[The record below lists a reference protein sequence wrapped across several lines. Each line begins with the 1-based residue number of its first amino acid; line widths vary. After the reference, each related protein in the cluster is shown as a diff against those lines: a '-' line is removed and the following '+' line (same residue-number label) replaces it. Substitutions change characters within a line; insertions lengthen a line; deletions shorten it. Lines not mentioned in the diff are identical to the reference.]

1 MQHFATPQQRE
12 SFRHFVSTLDPSAFG
27 PTDSANIWLDLVQGR
42 SSIADAFTTA
52 HHCYLAVAV
61 GAAHVPLSQRG
72 RRALELAL
80 TGKSHKV
87 LAIEL
92 HLSQSTITA
101 VLKGALASLGVGG
114 LPSKVPLS
122 LATLVHTTLLPDQAA
137 QLLGAS
143 LVLDGHKYDIL
154 RAQMPSLTHVLS
166 PAVGAV
172 VDLHAAGK
180 TYAEIAAGRS
190 TSTRTV
196 ANQLAAAFQRLG
208 ISGRA
213 SLLAYFAKRPPASL
227 GAEAAGVA
235 LCVDRHSAA

>member
-12 SFRHFVSTLDPSAFG
+12 SFRHFVSTVDPSAFA
-27 PTDSANIWLDLVQGR
+27 PTDSANLWLDLVQGR

-52 HHCYLAVAV
+52 HHCYLVVAVA
-61 GAAHVPLSQRG
+61 APHAPLSQRG
-72 RRALELAL
+72 RRVLELAL
-80 TGKSHKV
+80 TGKSHKA

-92 HLSQSTITA
+92 HLSPSTITA

-143 LVLDGHKYDIL
+143 LALDGNKYEIL
-154 RAQMPSLTHVLS
+154 RAQMPSLTHLLS

-172 VDLHAAGK
+172 VHLHAAGK

-190 TSTRTV
+190 TSPRTV

-208 ISGRA
+208 VSGRA
-213 SLLAYFAKRPPASL
+213 SLLAYFAKRPPAPP
-227 GAEAAGVA
+227 GTEPAGLPVCVA
-235 LCVDRHSAA
+235 RPSAA